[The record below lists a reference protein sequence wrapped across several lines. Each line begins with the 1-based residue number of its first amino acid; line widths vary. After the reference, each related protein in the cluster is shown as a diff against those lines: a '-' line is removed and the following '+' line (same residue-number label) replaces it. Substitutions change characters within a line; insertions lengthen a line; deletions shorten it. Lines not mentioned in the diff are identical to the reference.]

1 MHASA
6 HYGAVSRTARR
17 GMRDKAWEW
26 RREITFH
33 GPHARLRPGPFFSS
47 LGDPDPHTFAFK
59 TLDPRT
65 SSCALAPPHKSSNR
79 RSSHTQNL
87 DDCSNRNT
95 MKPTARRLQR
105 CSPWFEVSP
114 EASPRPPRP
123 RHQWPARA
131 AAPARSAFRK
141 GPKITKDPL
150 GPRVEPRGRDYT
162 FYVFGPYT
170 LHPTRRV

>member
-33 GPHARLRPGPFFSS
+33 GPHARLRPDRALFLYFFKA
-47 LGDPDPHTFAFK
+47 LWATRIHTRLRK
-59 TLDPRT
+59 TLLDPRT

-95 MKPTARRLQR
+95 MKPTARR
-105 CSPWFEVSP
+105 PA
-114 EASPRPPRP
+114 AS
-123 RHQWPARA
+123 A
-131 AAPARSAFRK
+131 AAPGHQRPLSTSPTPQAPVAGARGGAGAIRISQRTKNYEGPPRSAGR
-141 GPKITKDPL
+141 TAWTRL
-150 GPRVEPRGRDYT
+150 GIPT
-162 FYVFGPYT
+162 FFGP
-170 LHPTRRV
+170 